1 MNQTKKKCSL
11 CEKTIAINH
20 RFIQCNTCSRNVHI
34 KCNNTDIKSYQ
45 EIKAGLIPAICSSC
59 QNDISDTHQPQS
71 DSMPFSS
78 ISDTSFR
85 TIIHDY
91 TTLEDSKNFKKITC
105 SLCNKTIAKN
115 HRRISCDECYTSVH
129 IKCNLTDV
137 TTYNKTIKNNV
148 SLKCITCDPTQIIIK
163 PKCCMCNKKIAE
175 NHKKLECN
183 TCKNFLHIKCNKT
196 DTKSYEKMIKDNGA
210 PKVDHCCNCLADNIP
225 FQNLSEIEF
234 TAISK
239 GIDTEADILNNTFIT
254 STNLKSFF
262 EEINKSNPF
271 DDDVQAFNVDD
282 PENDAVLINC
292 KYYDL
297 SDFSFQ
303 KDKNKFSL
311 FHTNIASLEK
321 HKEEL
326 ETTLNMLNYKFDIIA
341 LTETKII
348 KNCKPKFNINL
359 EGYKTYF
366 MPTEADKGG
375 TLIYISETIKS
386 KRRLDLEALL
396 YKSEKLESTFIE
408 IINPNH
414 KNMLIG
420 CIYRHP
426 SMDLAEFNSDFLKPF
441 LHKFE
446 KEKKRKYILGE
457 FNVDLLKVDNNEN
470 SASYFDTL
478 TSHLFIPHIIHPT
491 RITSTTKTIIDN
503 IFSNA
508 TNYQE
513 GISGNLTTRLSDH
526 LAQFLI
532 IPDECNHRSTNK
544 PHYIYDFKNFK
555 SEDFLNELKGITIP
569 DFKSNKFKDPNH
581 AYAILQAK
589 IQPVVNKHLKKRKMT
604 QKEIKNDYKPWISEN
619 TIKLIRKRDKI
630 HKHYIKKKM
639 KITNPTEESNK
650 ELNDT
655 YTKYKKIRNQITTI
669 TRNEK
674 KEYYQTFF
682 TENSDNLRK
691 TWRGVKSIINL
702 KNKEPSPTTLFI
714 NNEMETD
721 PLKVANE
728 FNTYISTV
736 ATQIQEGINT
746 RGKDFKDYL
755 PPKSEN
761 NFFIKLSTKN
771 EVIEIIN
778 NHLINNK
785 STGPNSIPAVIL
797 QILTPIFAEHLSDI
811 INLSFCTGIYIDK
824 LKISRIVPIYKE
836 KGDKLAT
843 KNYRPISLLPNI
855 NKIFEKM
862 MHTRLYDFLEDKN
875 IIFESQFGFR
885 KKHSTTHALV
895 DLTEAIRTAIDDKKF
910 ACGIFIDLQKAFD
923 TVDHKILLA
932 KLEHYGVRGVAN
944 DWFRSYLKN
953 RKHYVSISETD
964 SETATVNIGV
974 PQGSVLGPL
983 LFLLYINDLNL
994 SIMYSKTRHFA
1005 DDTCLLY
1012 TNISLKQ
1019 LKKHMNKDLHN
1030 LYNWLIANKISLNK
1044 DKTEVLLFRHPN
1056 KTINYNLKL
1065 KLNGKILKFSNSVKY
1080 LGVHLDP
1087 FLNWSYH
1094 VDSLAPKLTRASGM
1108 LAKVRHYVSGSTLR
1122 NIYFGIFHSLL
1133 TYGAQVWGQTQNK
1146 HINRITKIQNKAL
1159 RVINF
1164 AEYNSPTTN
1173 LYHKSEIFKFAD
1185 HIKTQNF
1192 LFAHDFINHN
1202 LPMPLMNLMQLFT
1215 DLHHINTRASEN
1227 LKFSL
1232 PKAKS
1237 VTGLNSI
1244 SYKSSAGWNTFVST
1258 IFSDETKSPSAIS
1271 KYSCKAKILKHIF
1284 KNYESES

>member
-1 MNQTKKKCSL
+1 MNHNKKTCTS
-11 CEKTIAINH
+11 CQKTIAINH
-20 RFIQCNTCSRNVHI
+20 RYIQCNTCSNNVHI
-34 KCNNTDIKSYQ
+34 KCNNTDAKSYQ
-45 EIKAGLIPAICSSC
+45 KIKAGMIPEICYLCLNNNS
-59 QNDISDTHQPQS
+59 DIDQLQS
-71 DSMPFSS
+71 DCMPFST
-78 ISDTSFR
+78 ISETSFR
-85 TIIHDY
+85 ATIHDY
-91 TTLEDSKNFKKITC
+91 QTPRDSINQKITC
-105 SLCNKTIAKN
+105 TLCNKTIAKN
-115 HRRISCDECYTSVH
+115 HRKISCDECNNIVH
-129 IKCNLTDV
+129 IKCNHTDV
-137 TTYNKTIKNNV
+137 TSYNNIIKNN
-148 SLKCITCDPTQIIIK
+148 LKQKCITCDPTQIIKK
-163 PKCCMCNKKIAE
+163 PKCCICNRNIAA
-175 NHKKLECN
+175 NHKKVECN

-196 DTKSYEKMIKDNGA
+196 DPKNYDKIIKDNGA
-210 PKVDHCCNCLADNIP
+210 PKVDHCYNCLADNIP

-271 DDDVQAFNVDD
+271 DDNVQAYNIDD

-303 KDKNKFSL
+303 KDNKFSL
-311 FHTNIASLEK
+311 FHTNIGSLEK

-326 ETTLNMLNYKFDIIA
+326 ETTLNMLNFKFDIIG

-375 TLIYISETIKS
+375 TLIYISETINA
-386 KRRLDLEALL
+386 KRRLDLESLL
-396 YKSEKLESTFIE
+396 YKPEKLESTFIE

-414 KNMLIG
+414 KNLLIG

-426 SMDLAEFNSDFLKPF
+426 SMDLAEFNSEFLKPF

-446 KEKKRKYILGE
+446 KEKKRKYILGD
-457 FNVDLLKVDNNEN
+457 FNVDLLKIDNNEN

-503 IFSNA
+503 IFSNS

-532 IPDECNHRSTNK
+532 IPDECNHKSTNK
-544 PHYIYDFKNFK
+544 PCYVYDFKNFK
-555 SEDFLNELKGITIP
+555 SEDFLNELKHLTIP

-630 HKHYIKKKM
+630 HKQYIKN
-639 KITNPTEESNK
+639 KIKIANPTEESNK
-650 ELNDT
+650 KLNDT
-655 YTKYKKIRNQITTI
+655 YTKYKRIRNQITSI

-674 KEYYQTFF
+674 KEYYQRFF

-702 KNKEPSPTTLFI
+702 KSKEPSPTTLFI

-728 FNTYISTV
+728 FNTYFSTV
-736 ATQIQEGINT
+736 ATEIQKGINS

-755 PPKSEN
+755 PPKSESS
-761 NFFIKLSTKN
+761 FFIKSSTKN

-785 STGPNSIPAVIL
+785 STGPNSIPPVIL
-797 QILTPIFAEHLSDI
+797 QLLTPIFSEHLSDI

-855 NKIFEKM
+855 NKIVEKM
-862 MHTRLYDFLEDKN
+862 MHSRLYDFLEDKN

-895 DLTEAIRTAIDDKKF
+895 DLTEAIRSAIDNNKF

-923 TVDHKILLA
+923 TVDHKILLE

-953 RKHYVSISETD
+953 RKHYVSILETD

-983 LFLLYINDLNL
+983 LFLVYINDLNR

-1012 TNISLKQ
+1012 INNSLKQ
-1019 LKKHMNKDLHN
+1019 LKKHMNKDLQN

-1044 DKTEVLLFRHPN
+1044 DKTEVLLFRHP
-1056 KTINYNLKL
+1056 KKIINYNLKL

-1080 LGVHLDP
+1080 LGVYLDP

-1094 VDSLAPKLTRASGM
+1094 VNSLAPKLTRASGM
-1108 LAKVRHYVSGSTLR
+1108 LSKVRHYVSGSTLR

-1133 TYGAQVWGQTQNK
+1133 TYAAQVWGQTQNK
-1146 HINRITKIQNKAL
+1146 YINRITKIQNKAL
-1159 RVINF
+1159 RIINF
-1164 AEYNSPTTN
+1164 AEYNSPVTN
-1173 LYHKSEIFKFAD
+1173 LYHKSEILKFPD
-1185 HIKTQNF
+1185 HITSQNF
-1192 LFAHDFINHN
+1192 LFAHDFINNN
-1202 LPMPLMNLMQLFT
+1202 LPIPLMNLIQLFT
-1215 DLHHINTRASEN
+1215 DIHNINTRSSEN

-1232 PKAKS
+1232 PKVKS
-1237 VTGLNSI
+1237 TTGLNSI
-1244 SYKSSAGWNTFVST
+1244 SYKSSADWNTLVST
-1258 IFSDETKSPSAIS
+1258 IFSEETKSPSAIS
-1271 KYSCKAKILKHIF
+1271 KNSCKTKIHEKII
-1284 KNYESES
+1284 KTYQSQS